1 MVTMRVEAEAVVFEI
16 STALGI
22 LEIVEFP
29 RYASKGVLY
38 AEDDGKQERPGPLV
52 GHGSGDDKKSAGI
65 ERRGSTSGIGVS
77 PPAAS
82 APRLCPAARMALI
95 SSSSDCFSMASF
107 YLNFSGKGM
116 VTSKA
121 NC

>member
-1 MVTMRVEAEAVVFEI
+1 MDTMRVEAEAVVFEI

-65 ERRGSTSGIGVS
+65 ERVDIGCRRLSARSLSTPVVPGGENG
-77 PPAAS
+77 
-82 APRLCPAARMALI
+82 LDLI
-95 SSSSDCFSMASF
+95 FE
-107 YLNFSGKGM
+107 
-116 VTSKA
+116 
-121 NC
+121 